1 MKKLVN
7 IIMSCVFLLTI
18 FVVSGCAK
26 LDDKNIVLKPIEWTN
41 SAKILGL
48 KLTSDNFGVLVT
60 NNGEATVQVN
70 FKADCYDKGDFW
82 LEAIENNTITA
93 LGAKQSM
100 YVPMNP
106 AKKETEKIKY
116 TLVKQERSKF
126 DVLVPGIDE
135 DNKSGVTYNMDYDKE
150 KAAVVNNTKYD
161 LNCTAQ
167 AVFYDEAGEI
177 IYARS
182 LFAITVPANEKVSA
196 KFDLGRTPKNFAKME
211 ILAAAAYKK

>member
-7 IIMSCVFLLTI
+7 IIMSFVFLLAI
-18 FVVSGCAK
+18 FAVSGCAK
-26 LDDKNIVLKPIEWTN
+26 LDDKNIVLKPVEFSN
-41 SAKILGL
+41 SAKIFGL
-48 KLTSDNFGVLVT
+48 KLSSDKFGVLVT
-60 NNGEATVQVN
+60 NNGDATVQVS

-82 LEAIENNTITA
+82 LEAIENTTIPA
-93 LGAKQSM
+93 LGAKQSY

-106 AKKETEKIKY
+106 IKKDTDKIKY

-135 DNKSGVTYNMDYDKE
+135 DNKSGVVYDMDYDKE
-150 KAAVVNNTKYD
+150 RASVVNSTKYD
-161 LNCTAQ
+161 LHCTAQ
-167 AVFYDEAGEI
+167 AVFYDEAGEV

-196 KFDLGRTPKNFAKME
+196 KFDMGRTPKNARME